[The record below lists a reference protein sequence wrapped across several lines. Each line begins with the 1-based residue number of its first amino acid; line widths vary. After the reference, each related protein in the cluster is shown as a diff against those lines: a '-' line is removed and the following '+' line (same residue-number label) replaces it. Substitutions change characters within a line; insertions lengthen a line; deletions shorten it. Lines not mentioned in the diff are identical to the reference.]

1 MWETVFLHWLLFN
14 LKKRRSKV
22 EKKEL
27 CDNKD
32 ILLDI
37 VKDIRY
43 GSVTVHIQDGK
54 IVYVEKTEKI
64 KVRKEG
70 MDL

>member
-1 MWETVFLHWLLFN
+1 M
-14 LKKRRSKV
+14 

-27 CDNKD
+27 YDNKD

-37 VKDIRY
+37 VKDIRC

>member
-1 MWETVFLHWLLFN
+1 M
-14 LKKRRSKV
+14 

-27 CDNKD
+27 DNNKKV
-32 ILLDI
+32 LLDA
-37 VKDIRY
+37 VKDIVY

-64 KVRKEG
+64 KIRS
-70 MDL
+70 

>member
-1 MWETVFLHWLLFN
+1 MWETVFLHWLLFY

-27 CDNKD
+27 YDNKD

>member
-14 LKKRRSKV
+14 LKKRRFKV
-22 EKKEL
+22 EKKEI

>member
-27 CDNKD
+27 YDNKD